1 MRNGVAGFQ
10 RTNIGIFLV
19 AEKITDGSLSGLTI
33 VKSERAHARTLA
45 TRDEAAIEI
54 FEYIECFYNRARI
67 HSALGWMSP
76 DEFERAYMEEVRLRA
91 T

>member
-1 MRNGVAGFQ
+1 M
-10 RTNIGIFLV
+10 V

-33 VKSERAHARTLA
+33 VKSECAHARTLA

-54 FEYIECFYNRARI
+54 FEYRECFYNRARI

-76 DEFERAYMEEVRLRA
+76 DEFERAYMEEVSLRA

>member
-1 MRNGVAGFQ
+1 M
-10 RTNIGIFLV
+10 V

-33 VKSERAHARTLA
+33 VKSECAHARTLA
-45 TRDEAAIEI
+45 TRDEAAIER

-76 DEFERAYMEEVRLRA
+76 DEFERAYMEEVSLRA

>member
-1 MRNGVAGFQ
+1 MA
-10 RTNIGIFLV
+10 

-33 VKSERAHARTLA
+33 VKSECAHARTLA
-45 TRDEAAIEI
+45 TCDEAAIEI

>member
-10 RTNIGIFLV
+10 RTNIGIFLA
-19 AEKITDGSLSGLTI
+19 AEKITDGALSGLTI
-33 VKSERAHARTLA
+33 VKSECAHARTLA

>member
-1 MRNGVAGFQ
+1 M
-10 RTNIGIFLV
+10 
-19 AEKITDGSLSGLTI
+19 TI
-33 VKSERAHARTLA
+33 VKSECAHARTLA

-76 DEFERAYMEEVRLRA
+76 DEFERAYMEEVSLRA

>member
-1 MRNGVAGFQ
+1 M
-10 RTNIGIFLV
+10 V

-33 VKSERAHARTLA
+33 VKSECAHARTLA

-54 FEYIECFYNRARI
+54 FEYIECFYNRACI